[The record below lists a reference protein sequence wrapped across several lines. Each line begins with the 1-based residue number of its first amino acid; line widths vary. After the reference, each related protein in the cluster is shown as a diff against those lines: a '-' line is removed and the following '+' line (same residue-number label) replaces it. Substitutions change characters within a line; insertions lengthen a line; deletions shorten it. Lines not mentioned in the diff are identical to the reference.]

1 MANFQT
7 TAGTSAFIDT
17 IIRNAKEKL
26 ILISPYLQI
35 SKTLLERLKDA
46 DRRKVKISII
56 YGKDDL
62 KPNQKNSLA
71 EIGNIELYYFENLHA
86 KCYLNENS
94 VVITSMNMYEYSEKT
109 NREMGVSATKK
120 VDPELYNEARNE
132 AESILGS
139 SLPIPNNKVKKKVD
153 KDIKSAVPSRKS
165 QRGYCIRCEERV
177 PFSIEKPFCLDCF
190 LVWSQFKNVHFEESN
205 CHSCG
210 EYQPTS
216 MVKPLCSECFSD
228 QILPGKNDSK
238 KLAKEGHKSI
248 NQLAK
253 SHGRKAEKLNKNAEA
268 MELVSKGIPTKK
280 GLDQGV
286 ETRVYMGRE
295 YAVFPNH
302 LHAEI
307 CKDY

>member
-1 MANFQT
+1 MANFET

-17 IIRNAKEKL
+17 IIRKAEEKL

-46 DRRKVKISII
+46 DRRKVKIIII

-71 EIGNIELYYFENLHA
+71 EISNIDLYYFENLHA

-120 VDPELYNEARNE
+120 DDSILFKDAWNE
-132 AESILGS
+132 AESILRGA
-139 SLPIPNNKVKKKVD
+139 IQIENDKVKKKVD
-153 KDIKSAVPSRKS
+153 KAMELAVPSRKS

-216 MVKPLCSECFSD
+216 MVKPLCSECFTNH
-228 QILPGKNDSK
+228 ILPVKHDSK
-238 KLAKEGHKSI
+238 KLVKDGHKSI

-253 SHGRKAEKLNKNAEA
+253 SHGRKAEKLNKNAEV

-286 ETRVYMGRE
+286 ETRVYMGKE